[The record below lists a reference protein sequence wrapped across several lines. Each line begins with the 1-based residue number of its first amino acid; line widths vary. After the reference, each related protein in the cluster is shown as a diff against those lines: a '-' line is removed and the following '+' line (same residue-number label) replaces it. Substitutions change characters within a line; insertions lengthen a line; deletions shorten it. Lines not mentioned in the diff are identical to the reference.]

1 MPSRVILL
9 FWKLAMLDHAYM
21 VSVSEL
27 SLASGLH
34 HTRPAELNRPTPWI
48 HEKVTK
54 HIDEI
59 GSSYGFR
66 TTLPEGQGGRRI
78 VGKRIQLVDGCQ
90 RQVLPASG
98 TRCVENGCP
107 RRQSGDGVEGDG
119 LKVGAG
125 RRSSLNQAGG
135 TGWDLLL
142 RWGIP
147 ARICRSTCLG
157 VSRNY
162 GARGTAPTTLERT
175 PTQQGRREE

>member
-9 FWKLAMLDHAYM
+9 FWKLAMLDHAHM

-48 HEKVTK
+48 HEEVKK

-78 VGKRIQLVDGCQ
+78 VGKRIQLVGGCQ

-107 RRQSGDGVEGDG
+107 RRQSGDG
-119 LKVGAG
+119 L
-125 RRSSLNQAGG
+125 
-135 TGWDLLL
+135 
-142 RWGIP
+142 
-147 ARICRSTCLG
+147 
-157 VSRNY
+157 
-162 GARGTAPTTLERT
+162 
-175 PTQQGRREE
+175 